1 MVVIVWAERRY
12 RSAVMK
18 RVETADRTTVAVA
31 VVIVLAALPVN
42 AVAGLF
48 KCELDSGV
56 TYQQTPCPPGR
67 ELRDFD
73 RNPATVS
80 VVPFTVVPEN
90 ETRRAPS
97 AAPLRAPSKA
107 KPKRG
112 DDAAKKAAERKFL
125 IPGIYEGEVLTR
137 VGAPDLKSGNSR
149 KTMRWTYLPAADDPS
164 TITTLTFQEGR
175 LIEVERKVV
184 HSR

>member
-1 MVVIVWAERRY
+1 MT
-12 RSAVMK
+12 
-18 RVETADRTTVAVA
+18 TANLALA
-31 VVIVLAALPVN
+31 LMLAALPGS
-42 AVAGLF
+42 AAAGLY
-48 KCELDSGV
+48 KCELDNGV

-80 VVPFTVVPEN
+80 VVPFTVAPQD
-90 ETRRAPS
+90 ETRRARPV
-97 AAPLRAPSKA
+97 ATTRAPSKA
-107 KPKRG
+107 KPSKG
-112 DDAAKKAAERKFL
+112 DDAVKKAAERKFL
-125 IPGIYEGEVLTR
+125 IPGIYEGEVLAR
-137 VGAPDLKSGNSR
+137 VGAPDLKSGSSR

-184 HSR
+184 HAAR

>member
-1 MVVIVWAERRY
+1 MTIVAF
-12 RSAVMK
+12 AL
-18 RVETADRTTVAVA
+18 AL
-31 VVIVLAALPVN
+31 VLAAAPGS
-42 AVAGLF
+42 AAAGLY
-48 KCELDSGV
+48 KCELDNGV

-80 VVPFTVVPEN
+80 VVPFTVAPQN
-90 ETRRAPS
+90 ETRRAPP
-97 AAPLRAPSKA
+97 ATPARAPSKA

-125 IPGIYEGEVLTR
+125 IPGIDEGEVLAR
-137 VGAPDLKSGNSR
+137 VGAPDLKSGSSR

-184 HSR
+184 HAR